1 MRRKLR
7 RRFQVRWAAWA
18 DSWLRLEE
26 RRSQKSSQVDGFWRG
41 GCWVVSWI
49 LHLARETLLGGQL
62 QKKKSRC
69 CGKRQFVETES
80 FCLNACFSKFLS
92 YTNKCP
98 GQVPDGSSG
107 RWSGLDGAYHP
118 VSWPGAGMRHD
129 LRFTAHLGASLW
141 LGHWRPWET
150 ARSCRQQA
158 PEILG
163 KVQKK
168 KKIIKFW
175 SGVMIFYL
183 FF

>member
-1 MRRKLR
+1 METVSSVVSCLGWFLAAFRRKEIPEELAG
-7 RRFQVRWAAWA
+7 RWF
-18 DSWLRLEE
+18 LE
-26 RRSQKSSQVDGFWRG
+26 RW
-41 GCWVVSWI
+41 
-49 LHLARETLLGGQL
+49 LLGGKL
-62 QKKKSRC
+62 NTSFGTRNVAWWAASKKKKSRC

-98 GQVPDGSSG
+98 GQLPDGSSR

-168 KKIIKFW
+168 KIIKFW